1 MAFSHPFFIMHL
13 PELPTIF
20 VKGDEERKAYF
31 TIQAKELLAAG
42 WKIKGTEEVVEE
54 KVEEK
59 PAPKPKARRV
69 TKKPVEIS
77 EPEVAEE

>member
-1 MAFSHPFFIMHL
+1 MHL

-42 WKIKGTEEVVEE
+42 WKIKGTEEVAEE

-59 PAPKPKARRV
+59 PAPKPKARRA
-69 TKKPVEIS
+69 TKKPVEAPA
-77 EPEVAEE
+77 PEVTEE

>member
-1 MAFSHPFFIMHL
+1 MAFGHPFFIMHL

-42 WKIKGTEEVVEE
+42 WVIKGTEEAA
-54 KVEEK
+54 EEK
-59 PAPKPKARRV
+59 PALKPKARRV
-69 TKKPVEIS
+69 AKKPVEIS
-77 EPEVAEE
+77 EPEVTEE

>member
-1 MAFSHPFFIMHL
+1 MHL

-31 TIQAKELLAAG
+31 TIQAKELLDAG
-42 WKIKGTEEVVEE
+42 WKIKGSEEVVEE

-69 TKKPVEIS
+69 AKKPVEIS
-77 EPEVAEE
+77 KPEVAEE

>member
-1 MAFSHPFFIMHL
+1 MHL

-42 WKIKGTEEVVEE
+42 WKIKGDEEPVEE

-59 PAPKPKARRV
+59 PAPKTKARRV
-69 TKKPVEIS
+69 AKKPVETS
-77 EPEVAEE
+77 EPEVTEE

>member
-1 MAFSHPFFIMHL
+1 MHL

-42 WKIKGTEEVVEE
+42 WKINGAEEVVEE
-54 KVEEK
+54 KAEEK
-59 PAPKPKARRV
+59 PAPKAKTRRAA
-69 TKKPVEIS
+69 KKTVETS

>member
-1 MAFSHPFFIMHL
+1 MHL

-42 WKIKGTEEVVEE
+42 WKIKGAEEPVEE

-59 PAPKPKARRV
+59 STPKPKARRV
-69 TKKPVEIS
+69 SKKPVEIT
-77 EPEVAEE
+77 EPEAAEE

>member
-1 MAFSHPFFIMHL
+1 MHL

-31 TIQAKELLAAG
+31 TIQAKELIAAG
-42 WKIKGTEEVVEE
+42 WKIKGTEEAVEE
-54 KVEEK
+54 KVEEKVEKK

-77 EPEVAEE
+77 KPEVTEE

>member
-1 MAFSHPFFIMHL
+1 MHL

-31 TIQAKELLAAG
+31 TIQAKELLAAV
-42 WKIKGTEEVVEE
+42 WKVKGTEEVVEE

-69 TKKPVEIS
+69 AKKPVETS
-77 EPEVAEE
+77 EPEATEE

>member
-1 MAFSHPFFIMHL
+1 MHL

-42 WKIKGTEEVVEE
+42 WKIKGTEEVVEKKVEE

-59 PAPKPKARRV
+59 PAPKPRARRV
-69 TKKPVEIS
+69 TKKPVEVS
-77 EPEVAEE
+77 EPEVTEE

>member
-1 MAFSHPFFIMHL
+1 MHL

-42 WKIKGTEEVVEE
+42 WKIKGTEKAVEE

-59 PAPKPKARRV
+59 AEEKTAPKPKARRAA
-69 TKKPVEIS
+69 KKPVAKS
-77 EPEVAEE
+77 EPEATEE

>member
-1 MAFSHPFFIMHL
+1 MHL

-31 TIQAKELLAAG
+31 TIQAKELLDAG
-42 WKIKGTEEVVEE
+42 WKIKGSEEVVEE

-59 PAPKPKARRV
+59 PAPKPKTRRV
-69 TKKPVEIS
+69 AKKPVEIS

>member
-1 MAFSHPFFIMHL
+1 MHL

-31 TIQAKELLAAG
+31 TIQAKELMAAG
-42 WKIKGTEEVVEE
+42 WKIKGAEEVVEE
-54 KVEEK
+54 KAEET

-69 TKKPVEIS
+69 TKKPVETS
-77 EPEVAEE
+77 KPEVTEE

>member
-1 MAFSHPFFIMHL
+1 MVTLFFIMHL

-42 WKIKGTEEVVEE
+42 WVIKGTEEV
-54 KVEEK
+54 VEEK
-59 PAPKPKARRV
+59 PAPKPKARRAA
-69 TKKPVEIS
+69 KKPVEIS

>member
-1 MAFSHPFFIMHL
+1 MHL

-59 PAPKPKARRV
+59 PAPKPRARRT
-69 TKKPVEIS
+69 TKKPVEAPA
-77 EPEVAEE
+77 PEVTEE

>member
-1 MAFSHPFFIMHL
+1 MHL
-13 PELPTIF
+13 PKLPTIF

-42 WKIKGTEEVVEE
+42 WKIKGTEEVVKEKVEE

-59 PAPKPKARRV
+59 PAPKPRARRV
-69 TKKPVEIS
+69 TKKPVEVS
-77 EPEVAEE
+77 EPEVTEE

>member
-1 MAFSHPFFIMHL
+1 MHL

-42 WKIKGTEEVVEE
+42 WKIKGAEEVVEE
-54 KVEEK
+54 KAEEK
-59 PAPKPKARRV
+59 PASKPKARRI
-69 TKKPVEIS
+69 TKKPVEVS
-77 EPEVAEE
+77 EPEATEE

>member
-1 MAFSHPFFIMHL
+1 MHL

-42 WKIKGTEEVVEE
+42 WKIKGAEEPVEE

-59 PAPKPKARRV
+59 PASKPKARRV

-77 EPEVAEE
+77 KPEATEE

>member
-1 MAFSHPFFIMHL
+1 MHL

-20 VKGDEERKAYF
+20 VKGDEECKAYF

-42 WKIKGTEEVVEE
+42 SKIKGTEEVVEE

-69 TKKPVEIS
+69 AKKPVEIP